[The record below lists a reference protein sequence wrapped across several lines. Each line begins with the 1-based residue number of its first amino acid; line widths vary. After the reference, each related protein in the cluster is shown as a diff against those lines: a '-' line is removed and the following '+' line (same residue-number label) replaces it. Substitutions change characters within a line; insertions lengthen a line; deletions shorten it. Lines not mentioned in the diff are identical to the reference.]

1 MGFIRYPLTRFQGDF
16 FAQKFLG
23 LYDKYHI
30 LPHCVLLNLSYT
42 IRGMSVIYL
51 LISISIIVAA
61 AFLYAFLRAVK
72 TGQYDDDYTPSVRM
86 LFDDELIKQIPK
98 KKIEHRTNNKEASRN
113 LKPETRNPKPKT
125 RNPKLET
132 QNSKP
137 KTIYN

>member
-1 MGFIRYPLTRFQGDF
+1 
-16 FAQKFLG
+16 
-23 LYDKYHI
+23 
-30 LPHCVLLNLSYT
+30 
-42 IRGMSVIYL
+42 MSVIYL

-113 LKPETRNPKPKT
+113 LKPETQNPKP
-125 RNPKLET
+125 ET

-137 KTIYN
+137 KTRNPKQYITNHFSLII